1 MGNGQQGQI
10 FIAEPTRSLP
20 LCSFGVV
27 TGLVMP
33 LCYRD
38 LRSRDLWVCMG
49 CEL

>member
-10 FIAEPTRSLP
+10 FIAEPTRSLC
-20 LCSFGVV
+20 LLQFWSSYC
-27 TGLVMP
+27 LEMP

-38 LRSRDLWVCMG
+38 LRSRDLLVCMG